1 MTSSIVSILPGRI
14 AAATQDRV
22 QRKPPE
28 NLAAYECV
36 LAGKLLH
43 HRSLRADNEEALR
56 LLERAI
62 ASNQAIRTRTPGT
75 LAFSDNRSSM
85 TGAPTLRLR
94 RAL

>member
-1 MTSSIVSILPGRI
+1 VTSSIVSILPGRI

-62 ASNQAIRTRTPGT
+62 ALEPSYAHAPGR
-75 LAFSDNRSSM
+75 LAFSNNRSSM
-85 TGAPTLRLR
+85 TGAPTPRLR

>member
-1 MTSSIVSILPGRI
+1 MTSSYISILPGRI
-14 AAATQDRV
+14 VAATQDRV

-62 ASNQAIRTRTPGT
+62 ALEPSYAH
-75 LAFSDNRSSM
+75 AH
-85 TGAPTLRLR
+85 A
-94 RAL
+94 